1 MKIGDHAFTDGTV
14 SVLVSDDNKSAS
26 IIMTERPGP
35 DKTDDVCDTALIATK
50 DPADLLALAGTCVR
64 AAALIMPPARA
75 ARGPRPANL
84 GILAA
89 FAAELEALKLVDG
102 AGI

>member
-1 MKIGDHAFTDGTV
+1 MKIGDHAFADGTAT
-14 SVLVSDDNKSAS
+14 VLVSDDKSAS
-26 IIMTERPGP
+26 IIVTELPG
-35 DKTDDVCDTALIATK
+35 TDESADVCDTALIATK
-50 DPADLLALAGTCVR
+50 DPAVLLALAGSCVR
-64 AAALIMPPARA
+64 AAAMIMPATRA

-84 GILAA
+84 SIMAA